1 MSTFYK
7 WEGEN
12 LLLNLYVQPNA
23 KQNEL
28 VGEYADKLKIRITAP
43 PVDNKANKHLL
54 KFLAKTFA
62 VSLSR
67 IQLVSGENQR
77 TKRVKILN
85 PKKLPDLITANN
97 L

>member
-1 MSTFYK
+1 MPTFYK
-7 WEGEN
+7 WQGDD
-12 LLLNLYVQPNA
+12 LLLTLYVQPNA

-43 PVDNKANKHLL
+43 PIDNKANKHLL

-62 VSLSR
+62 VSTSR
-67 IQLVSGENQR
+67 IQLISGESQR

-85 PKKLPDLITANN
+85 PAKLPQLITANN
-97 L
+97 T

>member
-1 MSTFYK
+1 MSAFYK
-7 WEGEN
+7 WQGDD
-12 LLLNLYVQPNA
+12 LLLTLYVQPNA

-43 PVDNKANKHLL
+43 PVNNKTNKHLL
-54 KFLAKTFA
+54 KLLAKTFA

-67 IQLVSGENQR
+67 IQIISGENQQ

-85 PKKLPDLITANN
+85 PTKLPHFITANN
-97 L
+97 T